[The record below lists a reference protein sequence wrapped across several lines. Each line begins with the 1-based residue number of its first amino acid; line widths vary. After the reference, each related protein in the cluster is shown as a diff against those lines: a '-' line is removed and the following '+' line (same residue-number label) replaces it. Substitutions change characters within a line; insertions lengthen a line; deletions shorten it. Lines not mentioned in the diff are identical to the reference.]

1 MAGLPQG
8 DLAIVDLRKL
18 DGYVLDEMH
27 PRGRHKARVFAAALG
42 LRRADADWLRSAI
55 LAGILGAEAHEESG
69 DRFGGR
75 WRVDLV
81 LIRRGRNAR
90 VRTHWLLPAD
100 GSPPRL
106 VTCYV
111 L

>member
-1 MAGLPQG
+1 MPRLPNAEA
-8 DLAIVDLRKL
+8 AIVDLRKL
-18 DGYVLDEMH
+18 TGYVLDHTH

-42 LRRADADWLRSAI
+42 LRSSDAAWLRDAI
-55 LAGILGAEAHEESG
+55 LAGVTGTDAWKEAIDLYGA
-69 DRFGGR
+69 R
-75 WRVDLV
+75 WRVDLT
-81 LIRRGRNAR
+81 LTHGGRVAR
-90 VRTHWLLPAD
+90 VRTHWLLSPD